1 MERREQM
8 DPAGR
13 APALGALFL
22 RVFFLLAITGVA
34 LSVSAQQNQQISD
47 IQRLSTEERWREI
60 VALVEAS
67 PERSADIDYYYGLA
81 LARLQRWEAARTA
94 LMAGK
99 RLAPRDKR
107 FPIELAG
114 VDFVQKKYSRAAR
127 YLHRA
132 LRLDPRD
139 SYANDFLGTVYF
151 LQGNLEAALKYW
163 NRVDKPRIDHVR
175 TDDSLRVNPILLD
188 HAFAFSPAS
197 TLTLR
202 DLLTTQNRLQGLGIF
217 PAYRFELLA
226 VPQENFDLVF
236 HAQERNGFGNSTLER
251 VVALLSG
258 LPYQQ
263 IDPEYYNF
271 HLRAINFISLFRWD
285 SEKRRLFAA
294 LSGPVRQDPRWR
306 YRFSTDLR
314 NENWDIRDFAIR
326 SEPRLSAL
334 NLRREEVNAG
344 ITRFFAQQNS
354 WSLDAQLSHRD
365 NRDVLAGTVLT
376 PELLAQ
382 GYELKQSAQLD
393 LGLFR
398 LPERRLNVGST
409 FSAQAARLWSTPA
422 ESFAKLQGG
431 LHAQWFPH
439 GEGDDLETKW
449 QVRAGKTFGDLPFD
463 ELFMLGLERDNDL
476 PLRAHIGTHDG
487 RKGSAPLGRN
497 YFLSNWETDKELY
510 RNGIVTFKLG
520 PFLDTGKITDPVSTL
535 GSHEWL
541 WDTGV
546 QAKLYVLGVGVAVS
560 YGKDL
565 RTGRNAIYTRLV
577 K

>member
-22 RVFFLLAITGVA
+22 RILFLLAVA
-34 LSVSAQQNQQISD
+34 SFALPAPAQQNQQLSNL
-47 IQRLSTEERWREI
+47 QRLSTEERWRDI

-67 PERSADIDYYYGLA
+67 PQRSADIDYYYGLA
-81 LARLQRWEAARTA
+81 LAHLQRWQAARAA
-94 LMAGK
+94 LLAGK
-99 RLAPRDKR
+99 RIAPRDKR

-114 VDFVQKKYSRAAR
+114 VDFVRKKYSRAAR

-132 LRLDPRD
+132 LRLDPHD
-139 SYANDFLGTVYF
+139 SYATDFLGTVYF

-175 TDDSLRVNPILLD
+175 TDDSLQVSPILLD
-188 HAFAFSPAS
+188 HSFAFSPAG

-202 DLLTTQNRLQGLGIF
+202 DLLTSENRLQGLGIF
-217 PAYRFELLA
+217 PAYRFELMA
-226 VPQENFDLVF
+226 VPEANFDLVF
-236 HAQERNGFGNSTLER
+236 HAQERNGFGNSTLEK
-251 VVALLSG
+251 VIALLSG

-271 HLRAINFISLFRWD
+271 RFRAINLASLFRWD

-294 LSGPVRQDPRWR
+294 VSGPVRQDPRWR
-306 YRFSTDLR
+306 YRLSADLR
-314 NENWDIRDFAIR
+314 NENWDIRDSSLR

-334 NLRREEVNAG
+334 NLRHEEVNAG

-365 NRDVLAGTVLT
+365 DRNVLAGTVLT
-376 PELLAQ
+376 PGLLAQ

-393 LGLFR
+393 FSLLR
-398 LPERRLNVGST
+398 LPERRLSIGSIL
-409 FSAQAARLWSTPA
+409 SAQAARVWSTPA

-431 LHAQWFPH
+431 LHAQWFPR

-449 QVRAGKTFGDLPFD
+449 QARAGKTVGDLPFD

-476 PLRAHIGTHDG
+476 WLRAHIGTHDG

-510 RNGIVTFKLG
+510 RNGIVTLKFG
-520 PFLDTGKITDPVSTL
+520 PFLDTGKITDPVNTL
-535 GSHEWL
+535 GSQKWL

-546 QAKLYVLGVGVAVS
+546 QAKLYVLGVGVAIS

-565 RTGRNAIYTRLV
+565 RTGRNVFYTRLV

>member
-8 DPAGR
+8 DSAGR
-13 APALGALFL
+13 APALSALFL
-22 RVFFLLAITGVA
+22 RAFFFLAIACFA
-34 LSVSAQQNQQISD
+34 LSAPAQENQELSNL
-47 IQRLSTEERWREI
+47 QRLSTEERWRAI

-67 PERSADIDYYYGLA
+67 PQRSADSDYYYGLA
-81 LARLQRWEAARTA
+81 LARLQRWEPARKA
-94 LMAGK
+94 LLAGK
-99 RLAPRDKR
+99 RLAPHDKR

-114 VDFVQKKYSRAAR
+114 VDFVQKKYFRAAR

-132 LRLDPRD
+132 LRLDPHD

-175 TDDSLRVNPILLD
+175 TDDSLLASPILLD

-202 DLLTTQNRLQGLGIF
+202 DLLTSENRLQGLGIF
-217 PAYRFELLA
+217 PAYRFELVA
-226 VPQENFDLVF
+226 VPQANFDLVF

-251 VVALLSG
+251 VIALLSG

-271 HLRAINFISLFRWD
+271 HRRAINFVSLFRWD

-314 NENWDIRDFAIR
+314 NENWDIRDSGVR
-326 SEPRLSAL
+326 SEPLLSAL
-334 NLRREEVNAG
+334 NLRREEANAE
-344 ITRFFAQQNS
+344 ITRFFWQQNS
-354 WSLDAQLSHRD
+354 WSLETQLSHRD
-365 NRDVLAGTVLT
+365 NRSVLAGVVLT

-382 GYELKQSAQLD
+382 GYELKQSAQLN
-393 LGLFR
+393 LAVLR
-398 LPERRLNVGST
+398 LPERRFTVDSL
-409 FSAQAARLWSTPA
+409 FSAQAARVWSTPA

-431 LHAQWFPH
+431 LQAKWFPRAQR
-439 GEGDDLETKW
+439 DDLETNW
-449 QVRAGKTFGDLPFD
+449 RVQAGKTFGDLPFD

-510 RNGIVTFKLG
+510 RNGIVTLKLG
-520 PFLDTGKITDPVSTL
+520 PFLDTGKITDPISTL
-535 GSHEWL
+535 GSHKWL
-541 WDTGV
+541 WDTGA
-546 QAKLYVLGVGVAVS
+546 QAKFYVLGVGIAFS